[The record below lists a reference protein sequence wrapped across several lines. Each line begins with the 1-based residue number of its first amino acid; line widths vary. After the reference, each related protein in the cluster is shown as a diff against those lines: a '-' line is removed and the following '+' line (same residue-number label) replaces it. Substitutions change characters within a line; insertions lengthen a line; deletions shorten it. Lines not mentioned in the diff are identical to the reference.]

1 MGNILAVL
9 IIAFIIW
16 AFSSFKPVHFKY
28 QPPGLD
34 KKTQTEV
41 NQVVTQTE
49 QQVNYAKQLQRQES
63 NNLETNNQ

>member
-1 MGNILAVL
+1 MWNILIVL
-9 IIAFIIW
+9 IIAVIIF
-16 AFSSFKPVHFKY
+16 AFNPFKNVDLKPSTQV
-28 QPPGLD
+28 D

-63 NNLETNNQ
+63 NNLDTNNQ